1 MSVYL
6 QDDEISLH
14 GDIIKGNVFVQ
25 LQILGSKLSLGLMMI
40 KSPKCFLVFFHE
52 AEIILKKITKDLLQN
67 QLVI

>member
-40 KSPKCFLVFFHE
+40 KSPKCFLVFFMR
-52 AEIILKKITKDLLQN
+52 LK
-67 QLVI
+67 